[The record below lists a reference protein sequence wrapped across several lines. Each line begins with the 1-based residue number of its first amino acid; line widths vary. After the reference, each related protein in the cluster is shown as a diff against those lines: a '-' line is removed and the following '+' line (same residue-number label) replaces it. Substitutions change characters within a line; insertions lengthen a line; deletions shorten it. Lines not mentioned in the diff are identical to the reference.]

1 VSTPRVEDRIARQRM
16 PADTRPLAS
25 RGDTPW
31 WAPLVALA
39 VFFGVMWLIPALM
52 S

>member
-1 VSTPRVEDRIARQRM
+1 MPRVEDRIASHRM
-16 PADTRPLAS
+16 LADDNPLAS

-31 WAPLVALA
+31 WAPLVALV
-39 VFFGVMWLIPALM
+39 VFFGVMWLIPALF